1 MRFVNAR
8 ASCERRRTHQSAS
21 NKRKEENVP
30 VAAKTV
36 PFASKSPRPEFS
48 VLLNRVRE
56 LQPAVRAAARD
67 TETNRRVSK
76 RTMDLL
82 REAELTKLVRPARFG
97 GFEYGTSELAQ
108 IAFELGRAC
117 GSTGWCGSLAMC
129 YQWMMSFF
137 TLEAQQDVL
146 GDPNNLVAGSYQPSK
161 EVEIVPGGI
170 KLAGAW
176 PYASNCENSQ
186 WLMLGAGLP
195 NAKGPPDV
203 MWCLV
208 PITDMKVD
216 QDTWFTSGLQGTG
229 SKTVRI
235 ERPVFVPDHRM
246 LRFTEIVAGTVP
258 GKKIDDNNMS
268 KFGFTTFGPTALV
281 SPVLGMAQGALDCF
295 IEMAKTK
302 VRAAKPG
309 MIVPMAASPMIQNKI
324 GAASA
329 TVESAFTLLLTSVA
343 AAEDKVRND
352 APLAIGERIAI
363 RRNQGFA
370 AKQSVSVV
378 NDLFAK
384 EGAAGSDLAAPLQ
397 RFWRDAN
404 AAALHLSLD
413 WEPIAAMYG
422 QERLG
427 LEPVGLY

>member
-1 MRFVNAR
+1 M
-8 ASCERRRTHQSAS
+8 
-21 NKRKEENVP
+21 EENVQ

-36 PFASKSPRPEFS
+36 PFATKQERAPFA
-48 VLLNRVRE
+48 VLLERVRE
-56 LQPAVRAAARD
+56 LKPIFRDAARD

-76 RTMDLL
+76 KTMDLL
-82 REAELTKLVRPARFG
+82 RDAELTKLVRPARFG
-97 GFEYGTSELAQ
+97 GFEYGLSELAQ
-108 IAFELGRAC
+108 IAFELGSVC

-129 YQWMMSFF
+129 YQWMTSFF
-137 TLEAQQDVL
+137 PLEAQEDVL
-146 GDPNNLVAGSYQPSK
+146 SDPDNLVGGSYQPSK
-161 EVEIVPGGI
+161 ECEIVSGGI
-170 KLAGAW
+170 KLAGSW

-186 WLMLGAGLP
+186 WMMLGALVP

-208 PITDMKVD
+208 PMTDIVVD
-216 QDTWFTSGLQGTG
+216 QDSWFTSGLQGTG

-235 ERPVFVPDHRM
+235 DKPVFVPEHRM
-246 LRFTEIVAGTVP
+246 IRFADIVAGTVP
-258 GKKIDDNNMS
+258 GKKIENNNMS
-268 KFGFTTFGPTALV
+268 HFGFTTFGPTALV
-281 SPVLGMAQGALDCF
+281 SPVLGMAQGALEAF
-295 IEMAKTK
+295 VQLAQTK

-309 MIVPMAASPMIQNKI
+309 MIVPMASSPLIQSKI

-329 TVESAFTLLLTSVA
+329 TIESAFTLLLTSVA
-343 AAEDKVRND
+343 TAEDKVRR
-352 APLAIGERIAI
+352 AVPLDVAERVAI

-370 AKQSVSVV
+370 AKQSVAVV
-378 NDLFAK
+378 NELFAK

-422 QERLG
+422 QQRLG

>member
-1 MRFVNAR
+1 M
-8 ASCERRRTHQSAS
+8 
-21 NKRKEENVP
+21 P

-36 PFASKSPRPEFS
+36 PFTSKPQRTEFS
-48 VLLNRVRE
+48 VLLNRARD
-56 LQPAVRAAARD
+56 LQPAIRAAARD

-76 RTMDLL
+76 KTMDLL

-146 GDPNNLVAGSYQPSK
+146 GDPDNLVAGSYQPSK

-235 ERPVFVPDHRM
+235 ERPVFVPEHRM
-246 LRFTEIVAGTVP
+246 LRFAEIVAGTVP
-258 GKKIDDNNMS
+258 GKQIEDNNMS

-302 VRAAKPG
+302 VRAAKARHDRADGRLAHDPEQDRRRFG
-309 MIVPMAASPMIQNKI
+309 HRRVSFH
-324 GAASA
+324 SA
-329 TVESAFTLLLTSVA
+329 TDECGRRRSEGPQRHSAH
-343 AAEDKVRND
+343 
-352 APLAIGERIAI
+352 ERRTHRDPAQSGLFRKAI
-363 RRNQGFA
+363 RLRRQRSLR
-370 AKQSVSVV
+370 QRRRSRQRSR
-378 NDLFAK
+378 
-384 EGAAGSDLAAPLQ
+384 GA
-397 RFWRDAN
+397 
-404 AAALHLSLD
+404 AAALL
-413 WEPIAAMYG
+413 A
-422 QERLG
+422 
-427 LEPVGLY
+427 

>member
-1 MRFVNAR
+1 M
-8 ASCERRRTHQSAS
+8 EG
-21 NKRKEENVP
+21 NVQL
-30 VAAKTV
+30 AAKTV
-36 PFASKSPRPEFS
+36 PFAPKHGRTEFS
-48 VLLNRVRE
+48 VLLDRARE
-56 LQPAVRAAARD
+56 LKPVFRAAARD

-76 RTMDLL
+76 NTMDLL
-82 REAELTKLVRPARFG
+82 RDAELTKLVRPARFG

-108 IAFELGRAC
+108 IAFELGSAC

-129 YQWMMSFF
+129 YQWMTSFF
-137 TLEAQQDVL
+137 PLEAQQDVWS
-146 GDPNNLVAGSYQPSK
+146 DPDDLIAGSYQPSK
-161 EVEIVPGGI
+161 DCEIVPGGI
-170 KLAGAW
+170 KLAGSW

-186 WLMLGAGLP
+186 WLMLGARLQ

-208 PITDMKVD
+208 PITDMVVD

-229 SKTVRI
+229 SKSVHI
-235 ERPVFVPDHRM
+235 SKPVFVPDHRM
-246 LRFTEIVAGTVP
+246 IRFADVVGGTVP
-258 GKKIDDNNMS
+258 GKTVQDNDMS
-268 KFGFTTFGPTALV
+268 KFGFSTFGPTALV

-295 IEMAKTK
+295 IQMAQTK

-309 MIVPMAASPMIQNKI
+309 MIVPMASSPLIQTKI

-329 TVESAFTLLLTSVA
+329 TIESAFTLLLTSVR
-343 AAEDKVRND
+343 AAEDNVRSGI
-352 APLAIGERIAI
+352 PLEIGERIAI

-370 AKQSVSVV
+370 AKQSVTVV

-422 QERLG
+422 QQRLG

>member
-1 MRFVNAR
+1 M
-8 ASCERRRTHQSAS
+8 
-21 NKRKEENVP
+21 EENVQL
-30 VAAKTV
+30 AAKTV
-36 PFASKSPRPEFS
+36 PFAPKHARTEFS
-48 VLLNRVRE
+48 VLLD
-56 LQPAVRAAARD
+56 RARQLKPIFRDAARD

-76 RTMDLL
+76 KTMDLL
-82 REAELTKLVRPARFG
+82 RDAELTKLVRPARFG

-108 IAFELGRAC
+108 IAFELGSAC

-129 YQWMMSFF
+129 YQWMTSFF
-137 TLEAQQDVL
+137 PLQAQQDVWS
-146 GDPNNLVAGSYQPSK
+146 DPDNLVAGSYQPSK
-161 EVEIVPGGI
+161 ECEIVPGGI
-170 KLAGAW
+170 KLAGSW

-186 WLMLGAGLP
+186 WLMLGALLQ

-208 PITDMKVD
+208 PITDMVVD

-229 SKTVRI
+229 SKSVHI
-235 ERPVFVPDHRM
+235 GKPVFVPDHRM
-246 LRFTEIVAGTVP
+246 MRFADVVAGTVP
-258 GKKIDDNNMS
+258 GKNIEDNNMS
-268 KFGFTTFGPTALV
+268 RFGFSTFGPTALV
-281 SPVLGMAQGALDCF
+281 SPVLGMAQGALDAF
-295 IEMAKTK
+295 IQMAQTK

-309 MIVPMAASPMIQNKI
+309 MIVPMASSPLIQSKI

-329 TVESAFTLLLTSVA
+329 TIESAFTLLLTSVR
-343 AAEDKVRND
+343 AAEDKVRD
-352 APLAIGERIAI
+352 GIPLEIAERVAI

-413 WEPIAAMYG
+413 WEPIASMYG
-422 QERLG
+422 QQRLG

>member
-1 MRFVNAR
+1 M
-8 ASCERRRTHQSAS
+8 
-21 NKRKEENVP
+21 P

-36 PFASKSPRPEFS
+36 PFASKPQRTEFS
-48 VLLNRVRE
+48 VLLSRARE

-76 RTMDLL
+76 KTMDLL

-97 GFEYGTSELAQ
+97 GFEYGTSEMAQ

-146 GDPNNLVAGSYQPSK
+146 GDPDNLVAGSYQPSK

-208 PITDMKVD
+208 PIADMKVD

-235 ERPVFVPDHRM
+235 ERPVFVPEHRM
-246 LRFTEIVAGTVP
+246 LRFAEIVAGTVP
-258 GKKIDDNNMS
+258 GKQIEDNDMS

-324 GAASA
+324 GVASA
-329 TVESAFTLLLTSVA
+329 TVEFGFHASLEQRHRRRSQGAQRHTAHERRAHRHSPQSGFCRKAIGLRRQRSLRQGRRRWQRSRRTVA
-343 AAEDKVRND
+343 AL
-352 APLAIGERIAI
+352 LARCERG
-363 RRNQGFA
+363 RA
-370 AKQSVSVV
+370 ASVSRLGADRGDVRP
-378 NDLFAK
+378 
-384 EGAAGSDLAAPLQ
+384 GAARA
-397 RFWRDAN
+397 
-404 AAALHLSLD
+404 
-413 WEPIAAMYG
+413 
-422 QERLG
+422 
-427 LEPVGLY
+427 

>member
-1 MRFVNAR
+1 MQLAAR
-8 ASCERRRTHQSAS
+8 T
-21 NKRKEENVP
+21 VP
-30 VAAKTV
+30 AKTV
-36 PFASKSPRPEFS
+36 PFAPDQERSPARPEFS
-48 VLLNRVRE
+48 VLLE
-56 LQPAVRAAARD
+56 RARALKPIFRDAARD

-76 RTMDLL
+76 KTMDHL
-82 REAELTKLVRPARFG
+82 RDAELTKLVRPARFG
-97 GFEYGTSELAQ
+97 GFEYGLPELAQ
-108 IAFELGRAC
+108 IAFELGSVC

-129 YQWMMSFF
+129 YQWMTAFF
-137 TLEAQQDVL
+137 PLEAQQDVWS
-146 GDPNNLVAGSYQPSK
+146 DPDNLVAGSYQPSK
-161 EVEIVPGGI
+161 ECEIVQGGI
-170 KLAGAW
+170 KLAGMW

-186 WLMLGAGLP
+186 WLMLGALMQ

-235 ERPVFVPDHRM
+235 ERPVFVPEHRM
-246 LRFTEIVAGTVP
+246 LRFAEIVAGTVP

-329 TVESAFTLLLTSVA
+329 TIESAYTLLVSSVA
-343 AAEDKVRND
+343 AAEDKVRRGV
-352 APLAIGERIAI
+352 PLEVAERVAI

-370 AKQSVSVV
+370 AKQSVAVV

-397 RFWRDAN
+397 RFWRDVN

-413 WEPIAAMYG
+413 WEAIAAMYG
-422 QERLG
+422 QQKLG